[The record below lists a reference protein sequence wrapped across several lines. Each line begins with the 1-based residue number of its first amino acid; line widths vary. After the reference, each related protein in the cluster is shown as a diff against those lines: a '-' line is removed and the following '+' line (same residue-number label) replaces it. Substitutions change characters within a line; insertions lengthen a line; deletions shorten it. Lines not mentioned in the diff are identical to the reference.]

1 MEEELW
7 KTIPISLKFEAST
20 HGRIRNK
27 KTGRV
32 HKSSKTPLG
41 YRAVSI
47 KGTHGE
53 EITRLVHRL
62 VAITFLPNPENK
74 PTVNHLKHGRSDNNV
89 SNLEWATRQRQADH
103 SRKRKLTSDEIGFE
117 EAWGARHIW
126 KCDKQ
131 TGEKLEM
138 FETVRDAANSV
149 QAARC
154 MAKINTVAEGHE
166 ISTSMADYRQCITS
180 AAGFKWEFDELRVL
194 ATEEW
199 RDIDPVDVKGAKGY
213 QISTLGRLYTPAG
226 EVKSPSGPSYSK
238 HYICDEAFSAH
249 RLVALTFIPRVEGK
263 NEVNHLDGNKC
274 NPNIDNLAWV
284 TRSENLQHAFA
295 TGLKTAKPTKLMQYD
310 LEGRFIK
317 SFDSWTEARLELGSV
332 SIHRSINTGTPAG
345 GFLWKHESEDKD
357 RVVKRKPVVRNKK
370 VQQYDMNK
378 DFIRDYPSMKAAQ
391 REVPG
396 LSEKAARER
405 TPSAGY
411 LWKYAS
417 DPTPVTRRT
426 NLKKKKIDQLGLDMN
441 FIRQHE
447 SITAARVV
455 VPGADVTR
463 AIRDS
468 RPSKGFFWK
477 YA

>member
-1 MEEELW
+1 MDEEIW

-27 KTGRV
+27 QTGRV

-41 YRAVSI
+41 YLAVSI

-53 EITRLVHRL
+53 EITNLVHRL

-74 PTVNHLKHGRSDNNV
+74 PTVNHLRHGRSNNNV

-166 ISTSMADYRQCITS
+166 ISTSIPDHRQCITS
-180 AAGFKWEFDELRVL
+180 TAGFKWEFDELRVL
-194 ATEEW
+194 TKEEW
-199 RDIDPVDVKGAKGY
+199 RDIDSIDVKGAKGY
-213 QISTLGRLYTPAG
+213 QISTLGRLCTPTG

-238 HYICDEAFSAH
+238 HYLCNEDFLAH

-263 NEVNHLDGNKC
+263 TKVNHLDGNKC

-284 TRSENLQHAFA
+284 TQSENLQHAHA
-295 TGLKTAKPTKLMQYD
+295 TGLKTPRTTKVLQYD
-310 LEGRFIK
+310 PDGRFVRQFESVK
-317 SFDSWTEARLELGSV
+317 EARLKFGPI
-332 SIHRSINTGTPAG
+332 SINRSINTGTKAG
-345 GFLWKHESEDKD
+345 GYHWKHASTDNLAWNN
-357 RVVKRKPVVRNKK
+357 RLAKREPPKTKK
-370 VQQYDMNK
+370 VNQFDMAGS
-378 DFIRDYPSMKAAQ
+378 FIRSFESTQYAQ
-391 REVPG
+391 IAVPG
-396 LSEKAARER
+396 LHKKAPLRR
-405 TPSAGY
+405 GSSAGY
-411 LWKYAS
+411 LWKY
-417 DPTPVTRRT
+417 
-426 NLKKKKIDQLGLDMN
+426 
-441 FIRQHE
+441 
-447 SITAARVV
+447 
-455 VPGADVTR
+455 
-463 AIRDS
+463 
-468 RPSKGFFWK
+468 
-477 YA
+477 